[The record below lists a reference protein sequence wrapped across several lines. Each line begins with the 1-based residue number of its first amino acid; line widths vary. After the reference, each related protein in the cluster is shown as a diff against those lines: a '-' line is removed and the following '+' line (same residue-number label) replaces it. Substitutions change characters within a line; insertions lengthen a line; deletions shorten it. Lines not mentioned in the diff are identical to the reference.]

1 MWARFTLFACCF
13 SIKPG
18 SSGWLPK
25 LFRFFFVFAILVF
38 YGGVCGFSA
47 SVTRAAVM
55 CLTLYASSL
64 IGTKP
69 DLPESAGLAALFLLI
84 VRPALLFDVGF
95 QLSFAACLGIGTLS
109 HTFRAAFSAP
119 FARASSVSQNTAE
132 NFSLKLQRG
141 LVSLLSVSLAAQIAT
156 APILLHSFGYVS
168 LWGLALNLL
177 FVPLVGAAFSFLLV
191 LAFVAAL
198 LPLAAAPILLYVPSM
213 LWSALLL
220 AFYAV
225 DFSSFAV
232 EGIRLG
238 AAVLLF
244 YAFFIFLSDKL
255 NLPGR
260 LRKVLLGI
268 ICLSFAAAVCALN
281 L

>member
-1 MWARFTLFACCF
+1 M
-13 SIKPG
+13 
-18 SSGWLPK
+18 
-25 LFRFFFVFAILVF
+25 
-38 YGGVCGFSA
+38 
-47 SVTRAAVM
+47 
-55 CLTLYASSL
+55 
-64 IGTKP
+64 
-69 DLPESAGLAALFLLI
+69 
-84 VRPALLFDVGF
+84 
-95 QLSFAACLGIGTLS
+95 
-109 HTFRAAFSAP
+109 
-119 FARASSVSQNTAE
+119 
-132 NFSLKLQRG
+132 
-141 LVSLLSVSLAAQIAT
+141 
-156 APILLHSFGYVS
+156 LHSFGYVS

-238 AAVLLF
+238 SAALLF

>member
-1 MWARFTLFACCF
+1 M
-13 SIKPG
+13 
-18 SSGWLPK
+18 
-25 LFRFFFVFAILVF
+25 
-38 YGGVCGFSA
+38 
-47 SVTRAAVM
+47 
-55 CLTLYASSL
+55 
-64 IGTKP
+64 
-69 DLPESAGLAALFLLI
+69 
-84 VRPALLFDVGF
+84 
-95 QLSFAACLGIGTLS
+95 
-109 HTFRAAFSAP
+109 
-119 FARASSVSQNTAE
+119 
-132 NFSLKLQRG
+132 
-141 LVSLLSVSLAAQIAT
+141 AAQIAT
-156 APILLHSFGYVS
+156 APILLHFFGYVS

-238 AAVLLF
+238 SAALLF

>member
-1 MWARFTLFACCF
+1 
-13 SIKPG
+13 
-18 SSGWLPK
+18 
-25 LFRFFFVFAILVF
+25 
-38 YGGVCGFSA
+38 
-47 SVTRAAVM
+47 
-55 CLTLYASSL
+55 
-64 IGTKP
+64 
-69 DLPESAGLAALFLLI
+69 
-84 VRPALLFDVGF
+84 
-95 QLSFAACLGIGTLS
+95 
-109 HTFRAAFSAP
+109 
-119 FARASSVSQNTAE
+119 
-132 NFSLKLQRG
+132 
-141 LVSLLSVSLAAQIAT
+141 
-156 APILLHSFGYVS
+156 
-168 LWGLALNLL
+168 
-177 FVPLVGAAFSFLLV
+177 
-191 LAFVAAL
+191 
-198 LPLAAAPILLYVPSM
+198 M

-238 AAVLLF
+238 SAALLF